1 LSLQIKEGAMEKK
14 NIKIKA
20 EKTSKNQKL
29 TWAPTILN
37 VGKDEAVVF
46 SVMKKTSSFGSK
58 SEVIS
63 SGQWYPDKFQQHG
76 KYKGNMQSFHSIL
89 PGLEVEFEVEYLLE
103 TIEKPDSG
111 VSGQNKT
118 KNKFK
123 FLKK

>member
-1 LSLQIKEGAMEKK
+1 
-14 NIKIKA
+14 
-20 EKTSKNQKL
+20 
-29 TWAPTILN
+29 
-37 VGKDEAVVF
+37 
-46 SVMKKTSSFGSK
+46 MKKSK
-58 SEVIS
+58 VIS
-63 SGQWYPDKFQQHG
+63 SKFDPRIHKNG
-76 KYKGNMQSFHSIL
+76 KYQGNMQLFHSIL